1 MGDCQRGTE
10 TIVAGDLNINLER
23 MGGRVLDK
31 DVAAVVLTA
40 GLEDILENFL
50 PGRLPWC

>member
-10 TIVAGDLNINLER
+10 TIVAGDLNINLES
-23 MGGRVLDK
+23 MGGRVLEK
-31 DVAAVVLTA
+31 EIEALVVTS
-40 GLEDILENFL
+40 GLEDILENLL